1 MIQPSDARVDVG
13 WRLPSGEFL
22 TPDNDTSDIHISD
35 VRTST
40 RADNT
45 TEAVTI
51 LTITSLSSQHA
62 GMYSCEVRDTTTP
75 GAEWNAATV
84 DLQLRGINY
93 NTA

>member
-1 MIQPSDARVDVG
+1 MVDVG

-22 TPDNDTSDIHISD
+22 THVNDTVEFHVSD

-45 TEAVTI
+45 TETVI
-51 LTITSLSSQHA
+51 VLTITGLSSQHA

-84 DLQLRGINY
+84 DLQLRGNNY
-93 NTA
+93 NCA